1 MNRFTKKL
9 KNIYVQSLFGTGG
22 VSILSFILSLILFRI
37 LPAKDIG
44 VWFFF
49 QASLAFVDTFRQGF
63 LTTTFVKFYSG
74 SSSDRRKEILGS
86 TWYIATVIT
95 ATFLIIS
102 LPFIINTHYIKDHTL
117 NYFLRNFG
125 IYMTVSLPMVI
136 AMCVCQGELQFDK
149 LLYIR
154 LCQVSLLIVLVLL
167 LYATENVTLNNLMYV
182 NLISVFLTSCL
193 VLLKGLSGVKYFFRR
208 TKSCM
213 KELITFGKYTVG
225 SSISTT
231 LFNLTNTYLIN
242 FFLGSASVGVYNL
255 GCRLMEIVEIPL
267 RSFVATALPSL
278 SKLYNEKNKGK
289 FIEVMKQYIGSITIV
304 LLPFLLI
311 AFIFADVAMKIIGGN
326 QYDIGTKNG
335 ITAANIFRILALYS
349 LFYPLDRFMAIAIDV
364 IHKPEINFIK
374 VLIMLIV
381 NFIACLIAVHVL
393 GNLYGIVI
401 GSIFPTLVAVFISYT
416 SLQKYYTKF
425 NLYDTLLTGY
435 HLLRHVAIRNYKQL
449 IVK

>member
-1 MNRFTKKL
+1 
-9 KNIYVQSLFGTGG
+9 
-22 VSILSFILSLILFRI
+22 
-37 LPAKDIG
+37 
-44 VWFFF
+44 
-49 QASLAFVDTFRQGF
+49 
-63 LTTTFVKFYSG
+63 
-74 SSSDRRKEILGS
+74 
-86 TWYIATVIT
+86 
-95 ATFLIIS
+95 
-102 LPFIINTHYIKDHTL
+102 
-117 NYFLRNFG
+117 
-125 IYMTVSLPMVI
+125 
-136 AMCVCQGELQFDK
+136 
-149 LLYIR
+149 
-154 LCQVSLLIVLVLL
+154 
-167 LYATENVTLNNLMYV
+167 
-182 NLISVFLTSCL
+182 
-193 VLLKGLSGVKYFFRR
+193 
-208 TKSCM
+208 
-213 KELITFGKYTVG
+213 
-225 SSISTT
+225 
-231 LFNLTNTYLIN
+231 
-242 FFLGSASVGVYNL
+242 
-255 GCRLMEIVEIPL
+255 MEIVEIPL